1 MRSGWWREVK
11 IAGGEGVTNDFSCF
25 KQYAFCHFGD
35 KERGVEKI
43 DNFSVTLF
51 LNGPYN
57 KKIRTF

>member
-35 KERGVEKI
+35 KESGGWVEK
-43 DNFSVTLF
+43 
-51 LNGPYN
+51 
-57 KKIRTF
+57 